1 MGPKV
6 PVYLIN
12 NPVIEKGLHIHTPE
26 AHDKRNQITG
36 DMMTDRAHAT
46 PGEAIQEDHR
56 AIGIVA
62 TGHAHA
68 TSQEADLGKNKKG
81 RRGKEMR
88 TGHPG
93 GMRSHQKTEQVK
105 HFGQKETPRNIEGD
119 NRTNGI
125 VSSSDDM
132 SFQDRYLATN
142 R

>member
-56 AIGIVA
+56 AIGTVA

-88 TGHPG
+88 TRHPG
-93 GMRSHQKTEQVK
+93 GMRSHQKREQVK

-132 SFQDRYLATN
+132 SLQDRYPATN